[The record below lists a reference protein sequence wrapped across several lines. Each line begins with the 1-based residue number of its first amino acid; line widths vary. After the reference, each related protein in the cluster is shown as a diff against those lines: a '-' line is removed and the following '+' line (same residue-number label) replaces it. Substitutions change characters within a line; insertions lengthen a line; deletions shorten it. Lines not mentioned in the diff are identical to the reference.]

1 MSEGVFL
8 ISRYMTYYEHSSFIV
23 AAVISIT
30 VHATAVVYI
39 GHNDTPL
46 SNQPQS
52 TVSLM
57 RISLAPARPAAQ
69 EPEPEPPPE
78 PETRPEPEPP
88 PPPPLKKPVPETVQE
103 PLPEP
108 EPIIEPVP
116 TSSEEPETTEP
127 IEEQVATSSYTEA
140 PVNKPALDQVALEN
154 ERESYLLRLLAHIDS
169 HKYYP
174 RNARRRGTEGEVQIA
189 FYLHK
194 DGTISDLQ
202 VQGGSKVLRNA
213 AKQAVQKSLS
223 LPAPPESM
231 HLQEQIRFGMVYRLD
246 G

>member
-1 MSEGVFL
+1 MN
-8 ISRYMTYYEHSSFIV
+8 RYERSSFIV

-39 GHNDTPL
+39 GHNNIPL

-52 TVSLM
+52 SVSLM

-69 EPEPEPPPE
+69 EPDPEPPPE
-78 PETRPEPEPP
+78 PETIPEPEPP
-88 PPPPLKKPVPETVQE
+88 PPLPIQKPVPKPEPVRK

-108 EPIIEPVP
+108 EPVTEPVP
-116 TSSEEPETTEP
+116 TSSEEPETAEP
-127 IEEQVATSSYTEA
+127 IEEQTATSSYAEA
-140 PVNKPALDQVALEN
+140 IVDKPALEQVTLED
-154 ERESYLLRLLAHIDS
+154 ERESYLLRMLAHIDS

-174 RNARRRGTEGEVQIA
+174 RKARRRGMEGEVQIA

-194 DGTISDLQ
+194 DGSISDLQ
-202 VQGGSKVLRNA
+202 VRGGNKVLCRA

-223 LPAPPESM
+223 LPSPPESM

>member
-1 MSEGVFL
+1 MNH
-8 ISRYMTYYEHSSFIV
+8 YERSSFIV

-30 VHATAVVYI
+30 VHATAVVFI
-39 GHNDTPL
+39 GHNDTLL

-57 RISLAPARPAAQ
+57 QISLAPARPATQ
-69 EPEPEPPPE
+69 EPEPEPPPT
-78 PETRPEPEPP
+78 PETIPEPEPP
-88 PPPPLKKPVPETVQE
+88 PPPPIPKPVPKPEPVRK

-116 TSSEEPETTEP
+116 TSSEEPEATEP
-127 IEEQVATSSYTEA
+127 IEEQTATSSYTEA
-140 PVNKPALDQVALEN
+140 PVSKPALDQVALEN
-154 ERESYLLRLLAHIDS
+154 ERDSYLLRMLAHIDS

-174 RNARRRGTEGEVQIA
+174 RNARRRGTEGEVQII
-189 FYLHK
+189 FYLHR
-194 DGTISDLQ
+194 DGSISDLQ
-202 VQGGSKVLRNA
+202 VKGGSKVLCRA
-213 AKQAVQKSLS
+213 AKQAIQKALS
-223 LPAPPESM
+223 LPSPPKSM

>member
-1 MSEGVFL
+1 MNH
-8 ISRYMTYYEHSSFIV
+8 YERSSFIV

-30 VHATAVVYI
+30 VHATAVVYL
-39 GHNDTPL
+39 GHYDTL
-46 SNQPQS
+46 LANQPQS

-69 EPEPEPPPE
+69 EPEPEPPPK

-88 PPPPLKKPVPETVQE
+88 PPPPLQKPVPKPEPVQE
-103 PLPEP
+103 PLP

-116 TSSEEPETTEP
+116 TSSEEPETAEP
-127 IEEQVATSSYTEA
+127 IEEQTATSSYTEA

-154 ERESYLLRLLAHIDS
+154 ERDSYLLRMLAHIDS

-194 DGTISDLQ
+194 DGSISDLQ
-202 VQGGSKVLRNA
+202 VSGGSKVLRNA
-213 AKQAVQKSLS
+213 AKQAVQKALS
-223 LPAPPESM
+223 LPSPPESM

>member
-1 MSEGVFL
+1 MTEGVFL
-8 ISRYMTYYEHSSFIV
+8 IRRSMNHHERSSFIV

-69 EPEPEPPPE
+69 EPEPE
-78 PETRPEPEPP
+78 TIPEPEPP
-88 PPPPLKKPVPETVQE
+88 TPPPLQKPVPKPEPVQE
-103 PLPEP
+103 PLP

-116 TSSEEPETTEP
+116 TSSEEPETAEP
-127 IEEQVATSSYTEA
+127 IEEQTATSSYTEA

-154 ERESYLLRLLAHIDS
+154 ERDSYLLRMLAHIDS

-174 RNARRRGTEGEVQIA
+174 RNARRRGTEGEVQIT
-189 FYLHK
+189 FYLHE
-194 DGTISDLQ
+194 DGSISDLQ
-202 VQGGSKVLRNA
+202 VKGGSKVLRRA
-213 AKQAVQKSLS
+213 AKQAVQKALS

-231 HLQEQIRFGMVYRLD
+231 HLQEQIRFGIVYRLD